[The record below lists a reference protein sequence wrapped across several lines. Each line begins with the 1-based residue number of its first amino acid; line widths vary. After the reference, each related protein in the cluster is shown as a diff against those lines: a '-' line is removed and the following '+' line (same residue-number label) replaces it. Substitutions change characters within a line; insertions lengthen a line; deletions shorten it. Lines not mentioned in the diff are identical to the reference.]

1 MAISYEVRASMVQ
14 SWLKI
19 RPAFLW
25 GYIYSSNCIISTF
38 HTDHTV
44 SYPPFVVS
52 VAPRTFHGRTCSLWN
67 KTTFSVVQPRRIRFT
82 FKFTVTGWD
91 STGSS
96 PTSYRCL
103 ILSRTRL
110 KSASPC
116 FCLPLR
122 ENKMQAFSYLKNKT
136 SFQAVFLSFTL
147 SEFELNSYFGR
158 LARALTTKSTQFP
171 LLTEHNTNSYRRH
184 FCNWVEQS

>member
-1 MAISYEVRASMVQ
+1 MATSYEVRASVVQ

-25 GYIYSSNCIISTF
+25 GYSYSSNCIISTF

-67 KTTFSVVQPRRIRFT
+67 KTTFSVVQPRRITFT

-122 ENKMQAFSYLKNKT
+122 ENKMQAFSYWKIKT
-136 SFQAVFLSFTL
+136 VFKHFLSFTL
-147 SEFELNSYFGR
+147 SGFELNSHFGR
-158 LARALTTKSTQFP
+158 LARALTTRSSFP
-171 LLTEHNTNSYRRH
+171 LLTELNTNSYRRH
-184 FCNWVEQS
+184 IFIIE